1 MEFPILSTVL
11 LAPLAAAF
19 ALCFVPKDEREKIR
33 MVAAAAMIFS
43 LCLTLYMFFSYDII
57 AGGVQFA
64 EKIPWVTDLGVC
76 YSVGVDGI
84 SMPLLL
90 LSDVS
95 GVSAV
100 YTSWNTEKRAK
111 EFFILLLLLIAG
123 VTGTF
128 IARDLFIFLLSYELF
143 VIPVFIMVLVWGS
156 TKRLPKEFVAMKF
169 IVFLLMG
176 SAFMLVGVV
185 LLYVTAYPAG
195 DRTFDFDALLL
206 AGEMGHFSEDFQIFT
221 FPLLLLGF
229 GSLLS
234 MFPFHSWSPDGHAAA
249 PTAVSMIHA
258 GILKK
263 LGAYGLIR
271 VGVLLLPL
279 GAKFWAPL
287 VVTTAVAGV
296 LYAAY
301 ITMVQ
306 KDLKYIIGY
315 SSVSHMGYILLGIMA
330 LNATSVSG
338 AVANMVAHGMMTA
351 LFFSQIGYIYEK
363 THLRSIPE
371 LRGLAHYMPHLT
383 IGFMLA
389 GMTSLGL
396 PGLIEFL
403 PEFPLF
409 VGTFGVYPVQAL
421 IAIFVIVFTALYVLR
436 LLAKL
441 LFGPKDEKFAAY
453 PDEQGPALVP
463 LILLGAF
470 SVGFGI
476 FPGLLMNVINCGIE
490 PLAPLFEKIA
500 EAPTMMGGVR

>member
-1 MEFPILSTVL
+1 MDFPVLSTVL
-11 LAPLAAAF
+11 LAPLIAAF
-19 ALCFVPKDEREKIR
+19 ALCFVDKENRDLIR
-33 MVAAAAMIFS
+33 KVAAGAMIFA
-43 LCLTLYMFFSYDII
+43 LCFTLYAFFNFDT
-57 AGGVQFA
+57 AVGGVQFA
-64 EKIPWVTDLGVC
+64 EKIPWVEDLGVC

-90 LSDVS
+90 LSDVI

-143 VIPVFIMVLVWGS
+143 VIPVFVMVLVWGS

-195 DRTFDFDALLL
+195 ERTFDFEALRL
-206 AGEMGHFSEDFQIFT
+206 AEEMGHFSEDFQIFA

-279 GAKFWAPL
+279 GAKYWSPL
-287 VVTTAVAGV
+287 IVTTAVMGV

-301 ITMVQ
+301 IVMAQ

-315 SSVSHMGYILLGIMA
+315 SSVSHMGYILLGIMT
-330 LNATSVSG
+330 LNAISVSG

-351 LFFSQIGYIYEK
+351 LFFSQIGYIYER

-403 PEFPLF
+403 PEFTIF
-409 VGTFGVYPVQAL
+409 VGTFGVYPVQTL

-436 LLAKL
+436 LLATL
-441 LFGPKDEKFAAY
+441 LFGPKDEKFAVV
-453 PDEQGPALVP
+453 PDEQGVSLVP
-463 LILLGAF
+463 LLLLGLF
-470 SVGFGI
+470 IVGFGL
-476 FPGLLMNVINCGIE
+476 FPSLLMNVVNCGIE

-500 EAPTMMGGVR
+500 AAPTLMGGVR

>member
-1 MEFPILSTVL
+1 MDFPVLSTVL
-11 LAPLAAAF
+11 LAPLIAAF
-19 ALCFVPKDEREKIR
+19 ALCFVDKENRDLIR
-33 MVAAAAMIFS
+33 KVAAGAMIFA
-43 LCLTLYMFFSYDII
+43 LCFTLYAFFNFDT
-57 AGGVQFA
+57 AVGGVQFA
-64 EKIPWVTDLGVC
+64 EKIPWVEDLGVC

-90 LSDVS
+90 LSDVI

-143 VIPVFIMVLVWGS
+143 VIPVFVMVLVWGS

-195 DRTFDFDALLL
+195 ERTFDFEALRL
-206 AGEMGHFSEDFQIFT
+206 AEEMGHFSEDFQIFA

-279 GAKFWAPL
+279 GAKYWSPL
-287 VVTTAVAGV
+287 IVTTAVMGV

-301 ITMVQ
+301 IVMAQ

-315 SSVSHMGYILLGIMA
+315 SSVSHMGYILLGIMT
-330 LNATSVSG
+330 LNAISVSG
-338 AVANMVAHGMMTA
+338 AVANMSLYHG
-351 LFFSQIGYIYEK
+351 GWE
-363 THLRSIPE
+363 
-371 LRGLAHYMPHLT
+371 
-383 IGFMLA
+383 
-389 GMTSLGL
+389 
-396 PGLIEFL
+396 
-403 PEFPLF
+403 
-409 VGTFGVYPVQAL
+409 
-421 IAIFVIVFTALYVLR
+421 
-436 LLAKL
+436 
-441 LFGPKDEKFAAY
+441 
-453 PDEQGPALVP
+453 
-463 LILLGAF
+463 
-470 SVGFGI
+470 
-476 FPGLLMNVINCGIE
+476 
-490 PLAPLFEKIA
+490 
-500 EAPTMMGGVR
+500 